1 MKRTDEVL
9 EVLDIELDLRSGNNT
24 HYIVTAMVENMR
36 QTLPAR
42 YHPAGDSHPAEYAPA
57 QCSAALMIGEG
68 DFAPPTDP
76 KLLLDY
82 VQDCDLDW
90 VLDDDESF

>member
-1 MKRTDEVL
+1 MRRTDEVM
-9 EVLDIELDLRSGNNT
+9 EVLDIELDLRTDTNT
-24 HYIVTAMVENMR
+24 HYIVTALVDNMR

-42 YHPAGDSHPAEYAPA
+42 IHPAGNSYPAEYEPA

-68 DFAPPTDP
+68 DFAPPSDP
-76 KLLLDY
+76 KMLLDY

-90 VLDDDESF
+90 VVDDESC